1 MTTSGNLIY
10 PINVCSRLKFK
21 CSHWYRSVPSHG
33 CGDTAWTEGIM
44 DTQECYSPVPALVL
58 ETKVIKSKIGIGN
71 IPVSVLQ
78 ETDKWREIKQK
89 RGAGQMEKV
98 PRKGLHVAR
107 PLPSATDRERSA
119 CSTRSDVNRQ
129 HHKSRVA
136 KNLRIRPVKAAY
148 ETSTLSKHRPLSR
161 LCQPIPG
168 QGITSWATTVWST

>member
-1 MTTSGNLIY
+1 MLTLVPFCSFTRLWWYGLNWRYHGYSRMLLTS
-10 PINVCSRLKFK
+10 PCSRLRDKSNK
-21 CSHWYRSVPSHG
+21 KQNRNWKH
-33 CGDTAWTEGIM
+33 TN
-44 DTQECYSPVPALVL
+44 ECAARDWQVTWDK
-58 ETKVIKSKIGIGN
+58 TKK
-71 IPVSVLQ
+71 
-78 ETDKWREIKQK
+78 
-89 RGAGQMEKV
+89 GAGQMEKV

-148 ETSTLSKHRPLSR
+148 ETSALSKHRPLSR